1 MKWLGTFNVNVEFSA
16 RGQYHSDACTL
27 TISESFRNASHK
39 HSAAPQFEQSA
50 LTLQMEMLAKSPD
63 VKKL

>member
-1 MKWLGTFNVNVEFSA
+1 MKWLGTFNMNVEFSA

-27 TISESFRNASHK
+27 TISDFFRNPSHK
-39 HSAAPQFEQSA
+39 HSTAPQFEQSA
-50 LTLQMEMLAKSPD
+50 LTLQMEMSAKYPD